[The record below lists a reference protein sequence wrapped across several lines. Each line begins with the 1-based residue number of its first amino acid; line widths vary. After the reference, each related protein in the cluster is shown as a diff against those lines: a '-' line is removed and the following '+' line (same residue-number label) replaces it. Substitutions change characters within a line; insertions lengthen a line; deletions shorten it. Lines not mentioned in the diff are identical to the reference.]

1 MPARIIQANDTPFA
15 TVPIDP
21 ITLEVIEN
29 ALRNARIEM
38 DATLVRTAMSPGIR
52 EQGDAFP
59 LIADS
64 KGRRTV
70 GQFGSYIGPFLESY
84 DGTVE
89 DGDLIFLNDPYSVQ
103 GAISHLNDWLVLM
116 PVFKDG
122 RVVACTSMF
131 GHMSDVG
138 GKVPGSMP
146 IDATSI
152 FQEDVRI
159 PPVKLWKQRVHTEDL

>member
-64 KGRRTV
+64 KGRMIV
-70 GQFGSYIGPFLESY
+70 GQFGSYIGPFLDGY

-89 DGDLIFLNDPYSVQ
+89 DGDLILLNDPYSVQ

-122 RVVACTSMF
+122 RLVACTSMF

-152 FQEDVRI
+152 FQEGVRI
-159 PPVKLWKQRVHTEDL
+159 PTVKLWKQGVHTEDL